1 MTNLSQ
7 KSLFALACGLVLTT
21 SPVAAQERTVAR
33 PVGDRQSIT
42 LDPAKAYLH
51 VESEGPVML
60 TLIREPTEAEQ
71 DQWVADRA
79 EALARA
85 QRRHAGQVRRYQAEA
100 QAARGRGRQPERPVE
115 PTDANFQ
122 FEPIELRLTY
132 SFGPQN
138 RFSKASGSVM
148 LVTGRSVYLTELPAG
163 RYHVYGPVMMA
174 PNGGAFGTCLC
185 MGTVSFEMAA
195 GQITDLGQ
203 VTNPAAVRAA
213 TFGQG
218 PVPMQTDPDT
228 AVTVFGIAPARA
240 GDEVDPRLRSYTIA
254 PAQLRPGRRFANWF
268 GLTVDRITAIPDILG
283 YRRDVMI
290 DLTMPAEPAPTVAA
304 ASETEAAAENPETA
318 SPQS

>member
-1 MTNLSQ
+1 MTRLSH
-7 KSLFALACGLVLTT
+7 KSLIALVCGLSLAA
-21 SPVAAQERTVAR
+21 SPTAAQERTVAR
-33 PVGDRQSIT
+33 PVGDRQTVT
-42 LDPAKAYLH
+42 LDPAKAYLL
-51 VESEGPVML
+51 VESEGPVMM
-60 TLIREPTEAEQ
+60 TLIREPNQAER

-85 QRRHAGQVRRYQAEA
+85 QRRHAGQLRRYQAEV
-100 QAARGRGRQPERPVE
+100 QATRGRGRQPERPVE

-185 MGTVSFEMAA
+185 MGTVSFDIAV

-203 VTNPAAVRAA
+203 VTNPAWARTAS
-213 TFGQG
+213 FGEG
-218 PVPMQTDPDT
+218 PVPPQSDPDT
-228 AVTVFGIAPARA
+228 AVTVFGIDPARA

-268 GLTVDRITAIPDILG
+268 GLTVDRITPIPGVLS

-290 DLTMPAEPAPTVAA
+290 DLTEAGEVPAA
-304 ASETEAAAENPETA
+304 ARAADGAAPDA
-318 SPQS
+318 PQEIAPGGG

>member
-1 MTNLSQ
+1 MTRLSQ
-7 KSLFALACGLVLTT
+7 KSLIALVCGLLLTT
-21 SPVAAQERTVAR
+21 SPALAQERTVAR
-33 PVGDRQSIT
+33 PVGDRQTIV
-42 LDPAKAYLH
+42 LDPAKAYLL
-51 VESEGPVML
+51 VESEGPVMM
-60 TLIREPTEAEQ
+60 TLIREPTQAEQ

-85 QRRHAGQVRRYQAEA
+85 QRRHAGQLRRYQAEV
-100 QAARGRGRQPERPVE
+100 QATRGRGRQPERPVE

-185 MGTVSFEMAA
+185 MGTVSFDMVS

-203 VTNPAAVRAA
+203 VTNPAAARAA
-213 TFGQG
+213 AFGEG

-228 AVTVFGIAPARA
+228 SVTVFGINPARA
-240 GDEVDPRLRSYTIA
+240 GDEIDPRLRSYTIA

-268 GLTVDRITAIPDILG
+268 GLTVDRITAIPGVLG

-290 DLTMPAEPAPTVAA
+290 DLTAGGDIPPEMSAADAATPEAPQ
-304 ASETEAAAENPETA
+304 ETS
-318 SPQS
+318 SPVGK